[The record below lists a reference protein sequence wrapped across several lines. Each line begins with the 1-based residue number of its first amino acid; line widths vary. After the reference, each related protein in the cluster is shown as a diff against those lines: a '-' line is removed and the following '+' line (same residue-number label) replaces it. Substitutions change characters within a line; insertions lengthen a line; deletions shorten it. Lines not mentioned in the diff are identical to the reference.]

1 MIVVKKLPT
10 VRNIFREN
18 SVKKHYS
25 ALNIPS
31 NSFKFRN
38 SKRLI
43 SIYKILIDI
52 DLNKAYGID
61 GIPGRFLKDGV
72 ELLTEQLCEII
83 NLFLSSKCPLMCKTA
98 KVEPLDKKR

>member
-25 ALNIPS
+25 VLNIPS
-31 NSFKFRN
+31 NSFKIRN

-83 NLFLSSKCPLMCKTA
+83 NLFLSSKFPLMCKTA
-98 KVEPLDKKR
+98 KVKPLDKKR